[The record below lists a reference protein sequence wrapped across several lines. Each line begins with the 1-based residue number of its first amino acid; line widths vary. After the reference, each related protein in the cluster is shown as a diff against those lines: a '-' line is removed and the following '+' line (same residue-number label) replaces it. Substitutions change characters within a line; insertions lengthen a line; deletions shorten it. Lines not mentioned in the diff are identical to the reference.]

1 MPVAGTHAVILFLA
15 LAALVALRAFF
26 SAGEAALIQLR
37 PSRVNQLL
45 EAGEPGAAAI
55 AKLQRRLRRALVATQ
70 LGSVLALVAFGW
82 AGRGLAERLAPL
94 TVTAAGSLP
103 QAWLDLLVFL
113 VMVLVATLFGGL
125 APKAWVL
132 HSPERSALR
141 LAPLLAALS
150 RSLAP
155 LLGLVERLGA
165 LLLRLLGLPRN
176 WDELVPVLSAGELE
190 TLIETG
196 SVTGLLPDERNI
208 LEGVFSLRDTRVRE
222 VMVPRSGMVTL
233 PLEVSFAELMRAV
246 HDTAH
251 ARFPVIGRSL
261 DDVRGLLD
269 LRHLAD
275 PIARG
280 LLQPDSPLAPY
291 VRPVVQVQESASLA
305 ELLPLIRS
313 GQPLLVVV
321 DEHGGTEGLVTVA
334 DLTSEIVG
342 EEEDPREPH
351 QDITT
356 LGEGSWSVAGD
367 LEIFELNRQLP
378 LPLPEAED
386 HHTLAGFLLE
396 RLQHIPA
403 AGEGLRWQGYQFQ
416 ILAMDGPRIERVQID
431 RPPEPAPADPQAP
444 ADDAER

>member
-1 MPVAGTHAVILFLA
+1 MIQLVF
-15 LAALVALRAFF
+15 LAALLLLQAFF
-26 SAGEAALIQLR
+26 AAGEMALIRLR
-37 PSRVNQLL
+37 PSRVAQLV
-45 EAGEPGAAAI
+45 EAVEPGAEAV

-70 LGSVLALVAFGW
+70 LGTVLALLALGW
-82 AGRGLAERLAPL
+82 AGRGLAERVELARTL
-94 TVTAAGSLP
+94 ALP
-103 QAWLDLLVFL
+103 QVWVDAGVFLLLVL
-113 VMVLVATLFGGL
+113 LASLLGGL

-132 HSPERSALR
+132 HRPEHSALK
-141 LAPLLAALS
+141 LAPLLDALS

-155 LLGLVERLGA
+155 LLSLVERLAG

-176 WDELVPVLSAGELE
+176 WDELVPMLSAGELE
-190 TLIETG
+190 TLIESG
-196 SVTGLLPDERNI
+196 SVTGLMPDERNI
-208 LEGVFSLRDTRVRE
+208 LEGVFSLRDTLVRE

-233 PLEVSFAELMRAV
+233 PVEVTFAELMRAV

-251 ARFPVIGRSL
+251 ARFPVIGSSL

-280 LLQPDSPLAPY
+280 LLQPESPLKPY
-291 VRPVVQVQESASLA
+291 IRPVTRVQESTSLA
-305 ELLPLIRS
+305 DLLPLIRS

-342 EEEDPREPH
+342 DDDNPLEP
-351 QDITT
+351 DDDLIV
-356 LGEGSWSVAGD
+356 LEPGCWSVAGD

-378 LPLPEAED
+378 LHLPEAEG
-386 HHTLAGFLLE
+386 HHTLAGFVLE

-403 AGEGLRWQGYQFQ
+403 AGEGLRWQGYQFR
-416 ILAMDGPRIERVQID
+416 ILAMDGPRIARVQID
-431 RPPEPAPADPQAP
+431 RPPA
-444 ADDAER
+444 AEG